1 MTAED
6 TCSFNVGPD
15 RTPDGG
21 VVSGGAVQPDEVLDG
36 EWQCPH
42 GTHADADYCLFHM
55 PVEQREERGISPED
69 VTTAFLDSVSRSG
82 QEPKEF
88 VGAHF
93 RTLDLEYR
101 TIDVDDRFPIDLR
114 GARID
119 RLQISDAAVGQP
131 VEATGLSLGECAVEH
146 ATLRTDWTLDRAHFE
161 GAVTFRESAFGA
173 ELFASETTFEST
185 VEFVETRIDGEATFV
200 DADFADVVDFQECE
214 WHMDV
219 SFVDATFEERA
230 IFDGAEFHGG
240 ANVLTDDADFSGA
253 QFADRVSFSKAQ
265 FRFANFVGASF
276 ASSVSFEGATFERG
290 AKFEE
295 TAFDGEATFDRI
307 DFEGDSDFSAA
318 TFADRVTCQET
329 TFDGD
334 AVFRAVTFAGPVKL
348 AGSTFSG
355 GSRLLEDDADFSD
368 AHFQSTLDC
377 HLAEFRYAEFE
388 GCVFDGDVNFRRTEY
403 DRGAAFPDVTFDG
416 EVDFY
421 RSRFEG
427 EATFTDSR
435 FADTLRFDEAVFD
448 DDVTFEGIEV
458 VGEARFH
465 GADFLGGAKETD
477 DADFD
482 SATFHERV
490 EFDEAD
496 FRYACFTDV
505 TVDDECSFQEC
516 RFRRGVTFDGIESTG
531 HLSFRQAMFD
541 GQTRFTGM
549 SVESLDFGEVVF
561 DHDAV
566 LDRSHIR
573 AEANFQGVEF
583 HGGTKRVDDVGF
595 AETTFGGRAD
605 FAGAEFRYA
614 NYTGATFGAEAVF
627 SEVRFLA
634 GATFDE
640 VAFEGALTCYKTHFD
655 AQASFEQA
663 HARAPMTFDESVFD
677 SDVSF
682 AGLRA
687 EEDVS
692 FRGAE
697 FNGGANDRIEDAN
710 FEGARFDGLAD
721 FSTAQFRRGNF
732 DDTAFGADAVFT
744 DVRFVLGAS
753 FDGTRLAGRL
763 DCTGATF
770 DDTIHFEPVASG
782 DIAVVDLSSATVT
795 DGSIIETGPVY
806 YDMTEATV
814 GDIRLEE
821 TEPSINVFDRFLF
834 LNTNFEGFDFSLHR
848 DYLTQNE
855 WRIHDV
861 VFDGEQDLD
870 QFDLVAEPDQL
881 ETTYLKAR
889 NSAQATGDNKAASEF
904 FILEYVYRR
913 RQYIEIVRDRGLGD
927 PFASLRAGW
936 SWFTNRFFDVT
947 CGFGERPSKVVMA
960 STAIVLFYGVL
971 YRAIGLDVPGEGFT
985 AILVYSFQG
994 FTSLVLGAPQGS
1006 TPLTNLA
1013 TATEGFAGA
1022 FFIALFVFS
1031 LTRSMNR

>member
-6 TCSFNVGPD
+6 TCSFSVSPD
-15 RTPDGG
+15 RTADGG
-21 VVSGGAVQPDEVLDG
+21 VVSGGAVQPAEVIEGD
-36 EWQCPH
+36 WQCPH
-42 GTHADADYCLFHM
+42 ETHAGTDHCLFHM
-55 PVEQREERGISPED
+55 PVEQREQRDITPAD
-69 VTTAFLDSVSRSG
+69 VTAAFLDSVSQSG

-88 VGAHF
+88 VGARF

-131 VEATGLSLGECAVEH
+131 IEATGLSLGECAVEH

-161 GAVTFRESAFGA
+161 GAVTFRESSFGA
-173 ELFASETTFEST
+173 ELFAAETTFEST
-185 VEFVETRIDGEATFV
+185 VEFVETRIDGEATFA
-200 DADFADVVDFQECE
+200 DATFADVVDFQECE

-219 SFVDATFEERA
+219 SFVGATFEKRA

-240 ANVLTDDADFSGA
+240 ANVLTDDADFSHS
-253 QFADRVSFSKAQ
+253 QFVDAVSFSKAQ
-265 FRFANFVGASF
+265 FRFANFVETSF
-276 ASSVSFEGATFERG
+276 ASTVSFEGATFERG
-290 AKFEE
+290 ALFEAA
-295 TAFDGEATFDRI
+295 AFDGEASFDRI
-307 DFEGDSDFSAA
+307 DFDGDSDFSAA
-318 TFADRVTCQET
+318 TFADRVTFQET
-329 TFDGD
+329 AFDGD
-334 AVFRAVTFAGPVKL
+334 AVFRTVTFAGPVKL

-368 AHFQSTLDC
+368 AHFESTLDC

-388 GCVFDGDVNFRRTEY
+388 GCVFDDDVNFRRTEY
-403 DRGAAFPDVTFDG
+403 DRGAAFLDVTFNG

-427 EATFTDSR
+427 EAAFTDSQ
-435 FADTLRFDEAVFD
+435 FENTLRFDETVFD

-458 VGEARFH
+458 TGEARFH

-482 SATFHERV
+482 SATFHDRV

-496 FRYACFTDV
+496 FRYASFGEV
-505 TVDDECSFQEC
+505 TFDDECSFEEC
-516 RFRRGVTFDGIESTG
+516 RFRRGVTFDGTEATG
-531 HLSFRQAMFD
+531 SLSFRQAMFD
-541 GQTRFTGM
+541 GQTWFTGM
-549 SVESLDFGEVVF
+549 TVETLDFGEVVF

-566 LDRSHIR
+566 FDRSHIR

-583 HGGTKRVDDVGF
+583 NGGTKHVDDVGF

-605 FAGAEFRYA
+605 FTGVEFRYA
-614 NYTGATFGAEAVF
+614 NYTGATFGAEVVL
-627 SEVRFLA
+627 SDVRFLA

-640 VAFEGALTCYKTHFD
+640 ATFDGKLTCYRAQFD
-655 AQASFEQA
+655 AQTSFEEA
-663 HARAPMTFDESVFD
+663 HAQGPTMFDESVFD

-682 AGLRA
+682 AGFRA
-687 EEDVS
+687 EEDVT
-692 FRGAE
+692 FRGTE
-697 FNGGANDRIEDAN
+697 FNGGANDRIDDAK
-710 FEGARFDGLAD
+710 FEGARFEGLAD

-732 DDTAFGADAVFT
+732 DESVFGADAVFA

-753 FDGTRLAGRL
+753 FEGTRLAGRL
-763 DCTGATF
+763 DCTDASF
-770 DDTIHFEPVASG
+770 DDVIQFEPVATG
-782 DIAVVDLSSATVT
+782 DIAVVDLSGATVL
-795 DGSIIETGPVY
+795 DGSIVETGPVY

-861 VFDGEQDLD
+861 VFEGDQDLD

-913 RQYIEIVRDRGLGD
+913 RQYLEIIRDRGLGD
-927 PFASLRAGW
+927 PFASIRAGW
-936 SWFTNRFFDVT
+936 SWLTNRFFDVT

-960 STAIVLFYGVL
+960 STVIVLFYGVL
-971 YRAIGLDVPGEGFT
+971 YRALGLDVPGEGF
-985 AILVYSFQG
+985 AGILVYSFQG

-1022 FFIALFVFS
+1022 FFIALFVFA